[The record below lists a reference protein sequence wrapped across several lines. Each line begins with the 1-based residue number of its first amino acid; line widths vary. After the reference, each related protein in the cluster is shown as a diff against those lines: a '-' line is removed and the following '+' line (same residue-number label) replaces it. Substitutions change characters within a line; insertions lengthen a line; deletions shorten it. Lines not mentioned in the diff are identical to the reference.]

1 MMTVGILVGSLRRG
15 SYSKKIAEHVAKV
28 LAKDVDVKF
37 IDIGKL
43 EIYNQDLD
51 DDGDPPGSWLEY
63 RNGLRSFDAFL
74 FVTPEYN
81 RSIPSVLKNAIDVAS
96 RPPGQS
102 GLSGKPAGIISVSP
116 GRIGGFGANHNLRQA
131 VVFLNMPVMQQPEA
145 YIGGVAS
152 ILNDAGEVTDER
164 VKEDLKRFSDA
175 FVKWIDVHK
184 R

>member
-1 MMTVGILVGSLRRG
+1 MTTVGIFVGSLRRG
-15 SYSKKIAEHVAKV
+15 SYSKKVAEHVAKV

-51 DDGDPPGSWLEY
+51 DDGDPPTSWQKY
-63 RNGLRSFDAFL
+63 RSELKNLDAFL

-81 RSIPSVLKNAIDVAS
+81 RSIPPVLKNAIDVAS

-116 GRIGGFGANHNLRQA
+116 GRIGGFGANHHLRQA
-131 VVFLNMPVMQQPEA
+131 VVFLNVPVMQQPEA
-145 YIGGVAS
+145 YVGGVAS
-152 ILNDAGEVTDER
+152 ILNDAGEVTDAR
-164 VKEDLKRFSDA
+164 TIEDLKRFSDA
-175 FVKWIDVHK
+175 FVKWIAVRK
-184 R
+184 C